1 MCVRTPAKLPQEKGK
16 TVTTRMME
24 APARD
29 ASQFSGP
36 ESEQIVDYLPPLP
49 SSRLPRLTTSP
60 KPFVT
65 LTFAT
70 SLDSQ
75 LAIAPGVQTALSGPQ
90 SKAMTHFLRSRH
102 DAILVGVGTA
112 IADNPSL
119 NCRIEGVGG
128 YGGEG
133 LEGQPRPIVVDPH
146 GRWEF
151 SEENKVMKLAKEGK
165 GKAPYIVTCMEP
177 SDSQRA
183 VLESVGGEV
192 IVLDLSAKCVAT
204 AGSSWHLILDAL
216 SCRGI
221 GSVMIEGG
229 GFVINDIL
237 GQGPAYALVDSV
249 IVTIAPTW
257 LGKGGVQVCP
267 DGGSKRLPVT
277 RLKDTKWIPLGEDV
291 VLCGRP
297 NKELRQ

>member
-1 MCVRTPAKLPQEKGK
+1 MSVRTPAKLPQEKRK

-29 ASQFSGP
+29 ALQFSGP

-49 SSRLPRLTTSP
+49 SSRLPRLTSP

-102 DAILVGVGTA
+102 DAILVGAGTA

-151 SEENKVMKLAKEGK
+151 SEENKVMRLAKEGK

-229 GFVINDIL
+229 AFVINDIL

>member
-1 MCVRTPAKLPQEKGK
+1 
-16 TVTTRMME
+16 ME
-24 APARD
+24 VPTRD
-29 ASQFSGP
+29 ALQFSGP

-49 SSRLPRLTTSP
+49 LSPVRRLPSD

-133 LEGQPRPIVVDPH
+133 LDGQPRPVVVDPH
-146 GRWEF
+146 GRWEY
-151 SEENKVMKLAKEGK
+151 SEENKVIRLAKEGK
-165 GKAPYIVTCMEP
+165 GKAPYIMTCVEP
-177 SDSQRA
+177 SDSKRA

-192 IVLDLSAKCVAT
+192 ILLGPT
-204 AGSSWHLILDAL
+204 AEDFNTVYSTWHVILDAL
-216 SCRGI
+216 LRRGI

-229 GFVINDIL
+229 GFVINNIL
-237 GQGPAYALVDSV
+237 GRDLAYNLVDSV

-267 DGGSKRLPVT
+267 DGGSKQLPVR